1 MALFD
6 TGLTLFGIEFIP
18 PKEKEKELSAELSAP
33 LDNDGAALAAAQQ
46 VAGAYS
52 VALDI
57 EGQIKNDI
65 EMVQKYREI
74 SLYPEID
81 IAIQDI
87 INEAIPQEA
96 ESSQVEIELD
106 DLDVSDN
113 LKEDIRKEFDIVLK
127 KLNYNEHSSEI
138 FRRWY
143 IDGRIFYQV
152 IVDKNNIKNGIE
164 KLNLIDAN
172 KIRKVREIKKK
183 KTSTGV
189 DVIEGTEDYFLFNEA
204 GFQVNQQTGSVVT
217 ANSIKITPDSILY
230 VPSGFTDYNSG
241 LILSHLH
248 KAIRPAN
255 LLRMLEDATVIYFI
269 ARAPERRVFYVDVG
283 NLPKLKAEQH
293 MKDMMNRYR
302 NKMVYDGKTGEV
314 RDDKR
319 YQSMLEDFWMPRRD
333 GGKGTEI
340 TTLEGASNI
349 TGMLDNVEYFRTKL
363 YQALNIPTSRLQ
375 GESGF
380 NLGRSSEISRD
391 EVKFQKFVN
400 RLRLRFSQL
409 FFDALRVQLITK
421 EYLNTEEWEEIK
433 QDIRF
438 KFQADNFFTELKNLE
453 MLQMRLQMLDQ
464 IDPYLGKYFS
474 KKSVQKDILA
484 RSDKEIEQN
493 EEDIDAEK
501 DDITAQP
508 NQVIANQQMMDQQT
522 EMGGMDPGGQTN
534 GQGMGSQ
541 AVQGGLGQPPS
552 KSPIYDPNQ
561 YQ

>member
-1 MALFD
+1 
-6 TGLTLFGIEFIP
+6 
-18 PKEKEKELSAELSAP
+18 
-33 LDNDGAALAAAQQ
+33 
-46 VAGAYS
+46 
-52 VALDI
+52 
-57 EGQIKNDI
+57 
-65 EMVQKYREI
+65 
-74 SLYPEID
+74 
-81 IAIQDI
+81 
-87 INEAIPQEA
+87 
-96 ESSQVEIELD
+96 
-106 DLDVSDN
+106 
-113 LKEDIRKEFDIVLK
+113 
-127 KLNYNEHSSEI
+127 
-138 FRRWY
+138 
-143 IDGRIFYQV
+143 
-152 IVDKNNIKNGIE
+152 
-164 KLNLIDAN
+164 
-172 KIRKVREIKKK
+172 
-183 KTSTGV
+183 
-189 DVIEGTEDYFLFNEA
+189 
-204 GFQVNQQTGSVVT
+204 
-217 ANSIKITPDSILY
+217 
-230 VPSGFTDYNSG
+230 
-241 LILSHLH
+241 
-248 KAIRPAN
+248 
-255 LLRMLEDATVIYFI
+255 
-269 ARAPERRVFYVDVG
+269 
-283 NLPKLKAEQH
+283 
-293 MKDMMNRYR
+293 
-302 NKMVYDGKTGEV
+302 
-314 RDDKR
+314 
-319 YQSMLEDFWMPRRD
+319 MPRRD